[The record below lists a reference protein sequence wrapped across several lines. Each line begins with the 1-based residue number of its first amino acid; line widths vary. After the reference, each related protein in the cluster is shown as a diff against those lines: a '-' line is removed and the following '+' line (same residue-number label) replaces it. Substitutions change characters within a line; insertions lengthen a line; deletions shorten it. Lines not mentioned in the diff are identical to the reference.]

1 MRRLTRDVLA
11 TLPEGTSAP
20 DYLDDEP
27 RVGIVHF
34 GVGNFHRAH
43 QAMYLDRLMHAGLAH
58 DWAICGVGLLERD
71 ARMRDALTEQDGL
84 YTLTLRHPDGR
95 DEIEV
100 IGSIR
105 RFLHAP
111 DDPDAVLEQLADP
124 GVRIVS
130 LTITEGGYVEDAA
143 NGRRAVDEP
152 LVRAETAEGLAAPR
166 TAFGW
171 IVAGLRERRRRGVP
185 AFTVLCCDNIQG
197 NGEVARRSVEA
208 VARLVDEEL
217 ADWIAA
223 EVAFPSTMVD
233 RITPV
238 TTPADVDRIHER
250 LGVHDAWPVASEP
263 FTQWVI
269 EDRFP
274 AGRPPYEQV
283 GATLVTDVHA
293 YEAIKLRL
301 LNAGHQA
308 VAYIGR
314 LAGYELVD
322 EAITDPRIAA
332 WVRRY
337 MEREGVPTLT
347 PPEGF
352 DIPGYIDELF
362 ARFGN
367 ANVADT
373 LARLGT
379 DASNRIPKFVVPTLR
394 DRIASGAAAE
404 TGAELI
410 ASWRE
415 FTRRAAAG
423 EFTLDDES
431 ADQLM
436 QAAAGAPLEFL
447 ELPTLAG
454 LADSAGFR
462 AAYLD
467 AVARLENG
475 GADAFLEG

>member
-1 MRRLTRDVLA
+1 V
-11 TLPEGTSAP
+11 
-20 DYLDDEP
+20 

-43 QAMYLDRLMHAGLAH
+43 QAMYLDRLMRAGLAR
-58 DWAICGVGLLERD
+58 DWAICGIGLLERD
-71 ARMRDALTEQDGL
+71 ERMRDVLLGQDGL

-95 DEIEV
+95 DEIGV
-100 IGSIR
+100 IGAIR

-124 GVRIVS
+124 AVRIVS
-130 LTITEGGYVEDAA
+130 LTITEGGYVEDEAS
-143 NGRRAVDEP
+143 GRRAVDDP
-152 LVRAETAEGLAAPR
+152 LVLAETADGLSSPR

-171 IVAGLRERRRRGVP
+171 IAAGLRERRLRGVQP
-185 AFTVLCCDNIQG
+185 FTVLCCDNIQG

-208 VARLVDEEL
+208 VARLVDAEL

-238 TTPADVDRIHER
+238 TTPADVERIHDR
-250 LGVHDAWPVASEP
+250 LGVDDAWPVASEP
-263 FTQWVI
+263 FAQWVI

-274 AGRPPYEQV
+274 AGRPPYEEA
-283 GATLVTDVHA
+283 GATLVDDVHA

-322 EAITDPRIAA
+322 EAIADPRIAT

-347 PPEGF
+347 VPEGF
-352 DIPGYIDELF
+352 DVPAYIDQLF
-362 ARFGN
+362 ERFGN
-367 ANVADT
+367 PNVADT

-394 DRIASGAAAE
+394 DRIASGADAE
-404 TGAELI
+404 VGAQLI
-410 ASWRE
+410 ASWWA

-423 EFTLDDES
+423 EFALDDEAAS
-431 ADQLM
+431 QLM
-436 QAAAGAPLEFL
+436 AAASGEPLDFL
-447 ELPTLAG
+447 ALPTLAG
-454 LADSAGFR
+454 LADSPGFV
-462 AAYLD
+462 AAYLH
-467 AVARLENG
+467 AAERLLSS
-475 GADAFLEG
+475 GADAFLAG

>member
-1 MRRLTRDVLA
+1 
-11 TLPEGTSAP
+11 
-20 DYLDDEP
+20 
-27 RVGIVHF
+27 
-34 GVGNFHRAH
+34 
-43 QAMYLDRLMHAGLAH
+43 
-58 DWAICGVGLLERD
+58 
-71 ARMRDALTEQDGL
+71 
-84 YTLTLRHPDGR
+84 
-95 DEIEV
+95 
-100 IGSIR
+100 
-105 RFLHAP
+105 
-111 DDPDAVLEQLADP
+111 
-124 GVRIVS
+124 
-130 LTITEGGYVEDAA
+130 
-143 NGRRAVDEP
+143 
-152 LVRAETAEGLAAPR
+152 
-166 TAFGW
+166 
-171 IVAGLRERRRRGVP
+171 
-185 AFTVLCCDNIQG
+185 
-197 NGEVARRSVEA
+197 
-208 VARLVDEEL
+208 
-217 ADWIAA
+217 A

-238 TTPADVDRIHER
+238 TTPADVERIHER

-337 MEREGVPTLT
+337 MEREGVPTLV